1 MLSAAAA
8 WDRLAAELAA
18 LAGSYEAVI
27 AELGSDWA
35 GPSAAA
41 MAVAATP
48 YVTWM
53 HNTATLAEQ
62 TATQAK
68 AAAAAYES
76 AFAQMVPPPLIA
88 ANRSQLMSLVAAN
101 LLGQHTPAI
110 AATEAAYA
118 DMWAQDATAMY
129 GYAGD
134 AAGTTTLTPFASAP
148 GTTNPAGS
156 ANQAGAIGQAAAT
169 AAGTHAQTAIS
180 SLAAL
185 PQAAQAITP
194 GLDPGLLLAEAGL
207 ASSLFGSFVIDSA
220 GTFGIDTAGS
230 FGIDL
235 IGVDLVEAFGGLPA
249 AGFVSAVQGG
259 LSAGGAAPV
268 AAAIGQSA
276 SVGGLSVPP
285 AWTVRAPPPIQYVSA
300 STALAGAGAAPDV
313 EAGESGVSFAELATA
328 GLAARA
334 MTAAG
339 RGQRGRGKPT
349 DRQRSAAT
357 QIPPSGPITRI
368 APELRELAELRDAGI
383 LTEEEFSEQ
392 KRLLLG
398 R

>member
-8 WDRLAAELAA
+8 WDRLAAELASI
-18 LAGSYEAVI
+18 AGSYESVI
-27 AELGSDWA
+27 SQLDSEWA
-35 GPSAAA
+35 GPAATAMAAA
-41 MAVAATP
+41 ARP
-48 YVTWM
+48 YVMWM
-53 HNTATLAEQ
+53 HSTATLAEQ

-118 DMWAQDATAMY
+118 DMWAHDATAMY

-134 AAGTTTLTPFASAP
+134 AAGTTTLTPFTPAP
-148 GTTNPAGS
+148 QSTNPAGS

-185 PQAAQAITP
+185 PQAAQATP
-194 GLDPGLLLAEAGL
+194 VFTPALLLAEVGL
-207 ASSLFGSFVIDSA
+207 AASLFGSFVIDSA
-220 GTFGIDTAGS
+220 GSFGIDTAGS

-235 IGVDLVEAFGGLPA
+235 IGVDLAEAFGELPA
-249 AGFVSAVQGG
+249 AGLISAVPAG

-268 AAAIGQSA
+268 AAAIGQSS

-285 AWTVRAPPPIQYVSA
+285 AWTVKAPPPIQYVSA
-300 STALAGAGAAPDV
+300 STALAGADAVPDV
-313 EAGESGVSFAELATA
+313 EAGEPGVSFAELATA

-357 QIPPSGPITRI
+357 QVPPSGSITRI

-392 KRLLLG
+392 KRMLLG